1 MFVGDKMIKKIIAI
15 LMATILLISC
25 FAGCSKNNEIYLSG
39 AVSEMPRYFDP
50 QVASTTS
57 EKIVAV
63 NTFDGL
69 FKLDENGEPQKC
81 AVKDY
86 KVSADG
92 LVYTFYLKENLKYYI
107 SGEVQDFLEENKK
120 TVEGKV
126 TAEDFVFG
134 ITRGILPETNS
145 QNYGLLSIIKNA
157 DKVHSGEISANELG
171 VKAINDYTLEIT
183 LKEKSSDF
191 LYALTQPV
199 SFPCDEEFFNLTEGR
214 YGLDEEYIISNGC
227 FYLSDIKDGESV
239 RFSKNEE
246 YAGDFGTTATSVRLH
261 VNSNEADIA
270 KKVDDGTYDL
280 GFFSSEDAIDELG
293 RKIQKKNIENITTA
307 LVFNMNKQALQN
319 VKLRTGLVS
328 SIDFS
333 SITEKAVTNLVP
345 SGYKMS
351 GGKVEALSYN
361 IENARKN
368 MISAFEELEIDNL
381 TISIL
386 CTKENEEIAKSIVN
400 CWQAN
405 IGVELNG
412 KVTVAENDEYYSKIR
427 SGEYSLVIY
436 DLTVDSDKSADFLSI
451 FKSDSDYNAFGY
463 SSEEYDRMIED
474 LNGNATQKKVISCES
489 HLLKNAVAVP
499 INYKNTVFA
508 IAKGTSGVYSAGDRA
523 NIYFYKGIT
532 D

>member
-1 MFVGDKMIKKIIAI
+1 MIS
-15 LMATILLISC
+15 ILLVTS
-25 FAGCSKNNEIYLSG
+25 FAGCSKDEETYLACG
-39 AVSEMPRYFDP
+39 VDEMPRYFDP
-50 QVASTTS
+50 QVSSSTS

-63 NTFDGL
+63 NIFDGL

-81 AVKDY
+81 MVKDY

-92 LVYTFYLKENLKYYI
+92 LVYTFYLKENMKYYI
-107 SGEVQDFLEENKK
+107 SGEVQDFLEKK
-120 TVEGKV
+120 EKTIEGRV
-126 TAEDFVFG
+126 TAKDFVFG
-134 ITRGILPETNS
+134 ITRAVLPETHS
-145 QNYGLLSIIKNA
+145 QNYNLLSLIKNA
-157 DKVHSGEISANELG
+157 DKVHNGEMSSSELG
-171 VKAINDYTLEIT
+171 VKAVNDYTLEIT
-183 LKEKSSDF
+183 LEEKSSDF
-191 LYALTQPV
+191 LYALSQPV

-239 RFSKNEE
+239 RFSNNPE
-246 YAGDFGTTATSVRLH
+246 YAGDFGTTVTSVRLH
-261 VNSNEADIA
+261 MNSDEIDIA
-270 KKVDDGTYDL
+270 KKVDDKTYDL
-280 GFFSSEDAIDELG
+280 GFFASEDAIDELG
-293 RKIQKKNIENITTA
+293 RKVQKTNIENITTA
-307 LVFNMNKQALQN
+307 LVFNMNKEALQN
-319 VKLRTGLVS
+319 VKLRTGLIA
-328 SIDFS
+328 SIDMANVVGVKNS
-333 SITEKAVTNLVP
+333 NLVP

-351 GGKVEALSYN
+351 GGKVEAVSYN

-368 MISAFEELEIDNL
+368 MVSAFEELKIDNL

-386 CTKENEEIAKSIVN
+386 CTKENEETAKSIVN

-412 KVTVAENDEYYSKIR
+412 KVTVAEKDEYYSKIK

-451 FKSDSDYNAFGY
+451 FMSGNGNNIFGY

-474 LNGNATQKKVISCES
+474 LNGNATQKKVIACES
-489 HLLKNAVAVP
+489 HLLKNAVAMP

-508 IAKGTSGVYSAGDRA
+508 VAKDTSGVYSAGDKA
-523 NIYFYKGIT
+523 NIYFYKGIV